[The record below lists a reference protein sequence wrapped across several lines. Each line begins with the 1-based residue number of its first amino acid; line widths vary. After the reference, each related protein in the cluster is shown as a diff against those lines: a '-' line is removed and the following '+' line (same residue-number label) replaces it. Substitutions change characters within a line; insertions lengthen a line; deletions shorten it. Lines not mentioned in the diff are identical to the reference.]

1 MNDKKQER
9 WIYAVALLIPVV
21 WLALLTAPCL
31 GGSIVDVMK
40 RLTEAIKSPLHIV
53 WCENSLKC
61 ILVFLG
67 LYAFGILL
75 YLGSRGNTRDG
86 EEHGSAKWGT
96 PQELNK
102 QLKQKENFPL
112 SKEIRLGMDTHKHRR
127 NLNVFVLGGSGA
139 GKTRFV
145 ALPNILQANC
155 SYVITD
161 PKGEILANTGYYLLE
176 QGYDVRVFNLV
187 DFNSSDGYNPFK
199 YLRDDKDVLK
209 LITNLI
215 RNTTPK
221 GSSNTDP
228 FWEKAETALLEAL
241 MFYLLYEAPPEEQ
254 NFAMIMKMLSYAD
267 VREEDSA
274 HISPLDLLFQ
284 QLSYQS
290 PGHIAAKQYA
300 VYKQAAGKTAK
311 SINISLAVRLAAFN
325 MKQLQ
330 RITDVDNMSFGD
342 LGEKKMAIFAVI
354 PDNDTSLSYLVG
366 MLYTQIIQELYFRAD
381 HIHYGALPMHVRFV
395 LDEFANVSLPE
406 EFDKSLATM
415 RSRNMSATIIVQNL
429 AQLKGLYKD
438 GAWETITGNC
448 DSLIYLGGNEQST
461 HEYISKN
468 LGKETIWTKTHGQ
481 TKGKSG
487 SYSTNQQLTGREL
500 LTPDE
505 VRMLD
510 NRYAL
515 IFIRGFHPVRDEK
528 YPLERHPAYPM
539 TASGGYPKY
548 DHALQRLSFE
558 EFSGDIA
565 VASAN
570 EQSNNK
576 EATTDNAS

>member
-1 MNDKKQER
+1 MRD
-9 WIYAVALLIPVV
+9 
-21 WLALLTAPCL
+21 
-31 GGSIVDVMK
+31 GSI
-40 RLTEAIKSPLHIV
+40 P
-53 WCENSLKC
+53 
-61 ILVFLG
+61 
-67 LYAFGILL
+67 
-75 YLGSRGNTRDG
+75 
-86 EEHGSAKWGT
+86 
-96 PQELNK
+96 
-102 QLKQKENFPL
+102 
-112 SKEIRLGMDTHKHRR
+112 
-127 NLNVFVLGGSGA
+127 
-139 GKTRFV
+139 
-145 ALPNILQANC
+145 ALPSRAL
-155 SYVITD
+155 
-161 PKGEILANTGYYLLE
+161 KGAKNMEDIYFIQGSIEMRDNEEALFDESKSRKVLLPSPYYLLE

-330 RITDVDNMSFGD
+330 KITDVDNMSFGD

-366 MLYTQIIQELYFRAD
+366 MLYMYF
-381 HIHYGALPMHVRFV
+381 
-395 LDEFANVSLPE
+395 
-406 EFDKSLATM
+406 
-415 RSRNMSATIIVQNL
+415 
-429 AQLKGLYKD
+429 
-438 GAWETITGNC
+438 
-448 DSLIYLGGNEQST
+448 
-461 HEYISKN
+461 
-468 LGKETIWTKTHGQ
+468 
-481 TKGKSG
+481 
-487 SYSTNQQLTGREL
+487 
-500 LTPDE
+500 
-505 VRMLD
+505 
-510 NRYAL
+510 
-515 IFIRGFHPVRDEK
+515 IFITFLWLDYTSGFGRC
-528 YPLERHPAYPM
+528 
-539 TASGGYPKY
+539 
-548 DHALQRLSFE
+548 
-558 EFSGDIA
+558 
-565 VASAN
+565 
-570 EQSNNK
+570 
-576 EATTDNAS
+576 